1 MIKRLPDAWDF
12 FLRGHDV
19 RELSPKTLACGS
31 MRLLFLKVL
40 TLCITYDVE
49 LSSKYKR
56 DLIAVA

>member
-1 MIKRLPDAWDF
+1 MLGIF
-12 FLRGHDV
+12 FFGLVMLG
-19 RELSPKTLACGS
+19 SFPPKTLACGS